1 MKRLVFFVAALFAV
15 CLGAMAQPQASIF
28 SWGFDNEATIRQSP
42 NYNTAKIVQDFGY
55 SFDNKATILQ
65 CSVNGWN
72 NEAEIWQAK
81 SDNEATVIQSGSFN
95 KAIVTQW
102 GHQDNV
108 VEVEQGGGIYNT
120 AFVTQHLG
128 AIGNKVDFKQ
138 WGNYLTANIDQ
149 KGEFNKVKLIQ
160 GGNNGNVDIEQD
172 GNENQIRG
180 INTLWNSFDP
190 SPYAYFAG
198 SDLDV
203 YQKGN
208 QNTLRLFSNCPGGV
222 VDVDQIGDRNMA
234 TVLQTTEGLCN
245 PCIQLPP
252 TPRACPFTFPCN

>member
-55 SFDNKATILQ
+55 SSFNKATILQ
-65 CSVNGWN
+65 CSPNGWDN
-72 NEAEIWQAK
+72 RAEIWQANE
-81 SDNEATVIQSGSFN
+81 DNESTVIQDGTN
-95 KAIVTQW
+95 NLAVVTQW

-108 VEVEQGGGIYNT
+108 ADVLQGGGSWNQ

-128 AIGNKVDFKQ
+128 AVGNKVDFKQ
-138 WGNYLTANIDQ
+138 WGSYLTANIDQ
-149 KGEFNKVKLIQ
+149 TGEFNKVKLIQ
-160 GGNNGNVDIEQD
+160 GGSYGDVDIEQD
-172 GNENQIRG
+172 GNGNQIRG
-180 INTLWNSFDP
+180 INTLWNLFDP
-190 SPYAYFAG
+190 SPYAYFSG

-203 YQKGN
+203 YQKGTN
-208 QNTLRLFSNCPGGV
+208 NTLKLFSNCPGGV
-222 VDVDQIGDRNMA
+222 VDVDQIGCNNMA
-234 TVLQTTEGLCN
+234 TVLQTTEGLCS

-252 TPRACPFTFPCN
+252 TPRCCPFAFPVN